1 MVIVFNA
8 HFNNVFKI
16 IEILSWSKS
25 SLVLAK
31 DLRDDMGWTDAMKVD
46 RTEKSWLMFKLTC
59 LKMSLD

>member
-1 MVIVFNA
+1 MVIFFNA
-8 HFNNVFKI
+8 HFNNIFKV

-31 DLRDDMGWTDAMKVD
+31 DLRDDMGWADAMIVD
-46 RTEKSWLMFKLTC
+46 RTGKRWVMFKLTC